1 MKYETD
7 TKNEEKLNE
16 WMQEHVL
23 ECKYWQMDDM
33 GRLPQGASG
42 GALTFK
48 FTPTNLGMVIKVECA
63 CGSEGDLT
71 DYDEW

>member
-33 GRLPQGASG
+33 IS
-42 GALTFK
+42 TFR
-48 FTPTNLGMVIKVECA
+48 
-63 CGSEGDLT
+63 
-71 DYDEW
+71 